1 VLGANDLMSTLGLS
15 HRPSFR
21 HRYLN
26 PGLEQGLIE
35 LTQPESPRSP
45 TQKYRLT
52 EQEQVKLERIDEQ

>member
-1 VLGANDLMSTLGLS
+1 MSTLGLS

-35 LTQPESPRSP
+35 ITQPESPRSP

-52 EQEQVKLERIDEQ
+52 EQEQVMLERIDE